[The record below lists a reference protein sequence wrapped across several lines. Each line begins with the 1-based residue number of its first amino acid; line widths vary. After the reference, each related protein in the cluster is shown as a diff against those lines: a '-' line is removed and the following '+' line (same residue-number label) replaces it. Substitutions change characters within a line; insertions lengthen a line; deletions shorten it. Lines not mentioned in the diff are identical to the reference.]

1 MAKQTSTAS
10 TRRPVSR
17 TGARR
22 PGSGRG
28 KGPAGTEL
36 LWGFPLQKQNLIG
49 IGLGLLLIVIGY
61 LCMSTG
67 MVADADV
74 ATNEGTWNSPMAVTI
89 APILLVLGYC
99 VVIPL
104 SIIYRPKGNSPEVT
118 VTNRTAAE

>member
-1 MAKQTSTAS
+1 M
-10 TRRPVSR
+10 
-17 TGARR
+17 
-22 PGSGRG
+22 
-28 KGPAGTEL
+28 
-36 LWGFPLQKQNLIG
+36 WGFPLQKQNLIG

-74 ATNEGTWNSPMAVTI
+74 ATNEGVWNSPMAVTI

-104 SIIYRPKGNSPEVT
+104 SIIYRPKGTSPAVT
-118 VTNRTAAE
+118 VENHTAAE